1 MKVDKENKLA
11 RAKAMNQKRQQPGQT
26 FQQASTMHDARR
38 HGHDDG
44 GDGDQDVGADGNATA
59 GNAIKVSDEVDMIDA
74 LTGIPIT
81 EDELMFAVTMIGPWN
96 AMTNYKFKVKVTPGT
111 AKRGKAAKT
120 TLGVFTAD
128 RAATTREKDLLKS
141 LKDQDVSRNLPGKVK
156 ISFTGQQKSKA
167 SKESKNNKSKYQA
180 IA

>member
-1 MKVDKENKLA
+1 MKVDKENKLE

-38 HGHDDG
+38 GHDD
-44 GDGDQDVGADGNATA
+44 DGDQDVGADNNATA

-156 ISFTGQQKSKA
+156 ISFTGLQKSKA